1 MAMSYTAQGGYIIL
15 HDIPS
20 KLLNVDICEDT
31 ILVYTYIYNTRIGII
46 STSKN
51 HL

>member
-31 ILVYTYIYNTRIGII
+31 ILVYTYIYIYI
-46 STSKN
+46 
-51 HL
+51 